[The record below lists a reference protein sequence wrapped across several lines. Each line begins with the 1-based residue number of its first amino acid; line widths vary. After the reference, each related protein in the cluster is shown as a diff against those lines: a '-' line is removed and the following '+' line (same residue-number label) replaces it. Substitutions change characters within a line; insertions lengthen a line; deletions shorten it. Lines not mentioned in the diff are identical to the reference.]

1 MRIVVALGGNALLAR
16 GEPPDIERQRAHVAE
31 AARALAVLAPAH
43 ELIIT
48 HGNGPQVGLLALQ
61 AEAYAGVRPY
71 PLDVLGAE
79 SEGMIGYLIEEE
91 LAGLLPDR
99 EIAALLT
106 LVEVDPADPAFQ
118 APSKPIGP
126 VYTEAEALRLRAER
140 GFPIARDGAH
150 YRRVV
155 PSPEPLRIREARTL
169 RRLVD
174 AGVVVVCAG
183 GGGVPVR
190 RTASGGLAGVEAVV
204 DKDLAAALLSRE
216 LGAEALLLLTD
227 VAAVYEGWGGAEA
240 RPIGRT
246 TPAALRR
253 QRFAAGS
260 MGPKVEAA
268 CRFVEQTGGAAG
280 IGALADAA
288 AILDGRAGTW
298 ISPSISP

>member
-1 MRIVVALGGNALLAR
+1 MRVVAALGGNALLAR

-31 AARALAVLAPAH
+31 AARALAALAAAH
-43 ELIIT
+43 ELVIT

-61 AEAYAGVRPY
+61 AEAYSGVRPY

-99 EIAALLT
+99 EVAALLT
-106 LVEVDPADPAFQ
+106 LVEMDPADPAFQ

-126 VYTEAEALRLRAER
+126 VYTEAEARRLQAER
-140 GFPIARDGAH
+140 GFPIARAGVH

-169 RRLVD
+169 RRLSD
-174 AGVVVVCAG
+174 AGVIIVCAG

-190 RTASGGLAGVEAVV
+190 RTASGGLMGVEAVV

-216 LGAEALLLLTD
+216 LGAA
-227 VAAVYEGWGGAEA
+227 A
-240 RPIGRT
+240 RPIRRT
-246 TPAALRR
+246 TPAALRG

-268 CRFVEQTGGAAG
+268 CRFVEQTGGVAG

-288 AILDGRAGTW
+288 AILRGEAGTW
-298 ISPSISP
+298 IGA